1 MSKTNSVSSLGSLR
15 GAADPYRGA
24 AIDRL
29 RELVECESPSGDV
42 ELLNVTRDSLRERW
56 EALGL
61 EVALVSGGMGDHMVG
76 TLRSATANLSGHVL
90 FLSHYDTVWSS
101 GELRHQ
107 PFVLEDDVARG
118 PGTFD
123 MKGGIVALEI
133 AFALLKERGL
143 ESCREVR
150 VVSIADEEVSS
161 IDGRRV
167 VELESRGAV
176 CVFGLEPPNA
186 DGGFKNARRGVA
198 RVGLHVTGRAVH
210 AGLDAAKGV
219 SAVDEMVDQLM
230 DLRAALPEAKDAA
243 CNVGRITGGTRANV
257 VAGEAHA
264 EIGLRFATKSS
275 EDALFAALHS
285 LTPHREGAVVE
296 VRVLSHRPAWDV
308 AESSWLT
315 DHVLAVSNALGEP
328 TTAAPAG
335 GAGDTNFTGAAGIA
349 TLDGLGPRGANA
361 HAQGEWVAI
370 SSILDRAELLTALM
384 TYPLPVPAHEGL
396 SVEDQR
402 ASRNT
407 PNETPIIR

>member
-1 MSKTNSVSSLGSLR
+1 MSSLSALR
-15 GAADPYRGA
+15 GAADPYQGV

-42 ELLNVTRDSLRERW
+42 ELLNVVRDSLRQRW
-56 EALGL
+56 EAFGL
-61 EVALVSGGMGDHMVG
+61 DVKLVSGDKGDHLVG
-76 TLRSATANLSGHVL
+76 TRRPDTVKLGGHVL

-101 GELRHQ
+101 GELVHQ
-107 PFVLEDDVARG
+107 PFALEAGVARG

-133 AFALLKERGL
+133 AFALLKDRGL
-143 ESCREVR
+143 ELCREVR

-167 VELESRGAV
+167 VELESQGAV

-198 RVGLHVTGRAVH
+198 RVGLRVTGRAVH
-210 AGLDAAKGV
+210 AGLDAATGV

-230 DLRAALPEAKDAA
+230 DLRAALPESKDAA

-257 VAGEAHA
+257 VAGEAYA
-264 EIGLRFATKSS
+264 EIGLRFATKST

-285 LTPHREGAVVE
+285 LTPHREGAIVE
-296 VRVLSHRPAWDV
+296 VRVLSHRPAWAI

-315 DHVLAVSNALGEP
+315 DHVLAVSNVLGGP
-328 TTAAPAG
+328 VTAAPAG

-370 SSILDRAELLTALM
+370 SSILRRAELLTALM
-384 TYPLPVPAHEGL
+384 THPLPVPEERDVFG
-396 SVEDQR
+396 
-402 ASRNT
+402 
-407 PNETPIIR
+407 